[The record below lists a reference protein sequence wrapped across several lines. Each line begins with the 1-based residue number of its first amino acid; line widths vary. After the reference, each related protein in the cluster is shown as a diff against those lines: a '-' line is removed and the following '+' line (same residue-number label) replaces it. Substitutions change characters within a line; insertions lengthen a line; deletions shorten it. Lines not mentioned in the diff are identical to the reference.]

1 MAGDSLSNQRSGNLV
16 EGIALCALLTG
27 LPVFAGATLLLK
39 LFDADLANHPIL
51 FVTLTSILFAVA
63 VAFLGPR
70 FPALSRASY
79 EPLFFDG
86 SLSFKEKFD
95 SWLAQPRT
103 AQTLLTSTLLLSVLS
118 VLVLATH

>member
-1 MAGDSLSNQRSGNLV
+1 MPDDSLSNQRSGNLV
-16 EGIALCALLTG
+16 EGITLCAILSG

-39 LFDADLANHPIL
+39 LFDSDLANHPIL

-70 FPALSRASY
+70 FPAVSKASY

-86 SLSFKEKFD
+86 SLSFGEKFAR
-95 SWLAQPRT
+95 WLAQPKT
-103 AQTLLTSTLLLSVLS
+103 SQTLLTTTLILSVLS